1 MISTSKLNPSH
12 IIHYQVE
19 SCGTTLE
26 ITTNKATAVD
36 CYIKSAAPEVKLLA
50 LDINGNLH
58 TLQRKTY
65 GFSGHSKTK
74 AIAIP
79 TNDQ

>member
-1 MISTSKLNPSH
+1 MTQAILNPAN

-26 ITTNKATAVD
+26 ITTNKTTAID
-36 CYIKSAAPEVKLLA
+36 CYTKSTAPEVKLLA
-50 LDINGNLH
+50 LDTSGNLH
-58 TLQRKTY
+58 TLQRKTH

-79 TNDQ
+79 TIGQ